1 MPFNKLDHTASG
13 KIRPRFK
20 LETPEKKEDIM
31 RMISDHAID
40 DPTITHSTY
49 TRFIKL
55 SIPNKDQHY
64 WSPVLSLS
72 FDQRKD
78 TTIIRGVIGPKDK
91 IWTMFMFFYIGISV
105 LGMFASMVALVKWQ
119 MSDDMSLIFVI
130 PLTIILLLSVFYTS
144 KYGKVQAHTQ
154 TLHIL
159 RALRKAV
166 DTVECVR
173 IED

>member
-1 MPFNKLDHTASG
+1 MPFNKLDHTVEG

-20 LETPEKKEDIM
+20 LKTPEKKEDIM
-31 RMISDHAID
+31 KLISDFTAA
-40 DPTITHSTY
+40 DPTLTHSTY

-55 SIPNKDQHY
+55 SIPNKEQHY

-72 FDQRKD
+72 FDQQKD
-78 TTIIRGVIGPKDK
+78 ATIIRGVIGPKDK

-105 LGMFASMVALVKWQ
+105 LGLFGSMVALVKWQ
-119 MSDDMSLIFVI
+119 MSADLSLLFVI
-130 PLTIILLLSVFYTS
+130 PLTIILLLSIFYTS

-154 TLHIL
+154 TIHIL

-173 IED
+173 IEE